1 MSAKGKDSKEKKA
14 AMAAVRKAYRKKQGR
29 SNALA
34 SIIAVPVFI
43 VLIGACVVSIIG
55 DKVEL
60 SEKQQELEVL
70 KAQAEALEAENA
82 SYESILNEDD
92 ERTYMERIAMEKLG
106 VCLSRRT
113 QILRHYSKLIRRFSA
128 FS

>member
-43 VLIGACVVSIIG
+43 VLIGACAVSIIG

-60 SEKQQELEVL
+60 SEKQQELIEFIGKL
-70 KAQAEALEAENA
+70 SDEEKAKL
-82 SYESILNEDD
+82 
-92 ERTYMERIAMEKLG
+92 EKL
-106 VCLSRRT
+106 LKIISE
-113 QILRHYSKLIRRFSA
+113 I
-128 FS
+128 

>member
-34 SIIAVPVFI
+34 SIIA

-106 VCLSRRT
+106 
-113 QILRHYSKLIRRFSA
+113 YAYPDERRFYDTTRN
-128 FS
+128 

>member
-43 VLIGACVVSIIG
+43 VRCFDHRRQSRSERKAAGA
-55 DKVEL
+55 
-60 SEKQQELEVL
+60 
-70 KAQAEALEAENA
+70 
-82 SYESILNEDD
+82 
-92 ERTYMERIAMEKLG
+92 
-106 VCLSRRT
+106 
-113 QILRHYSKLIRRFSA
+113 
-128 FS
+128 

>member
-14 AMAAVRKAYRKKQGR
+14 AKAAGRKAYRKKQGR

-55 DKVEL
+55 D
-60 SEKQQELEVL
+60 
-70 KAQAEALEAENA
+70 
-82 SYESILNEDD
+82 
-92 ERTYMERIAMEKLG
+92 
-106 VCLSRRT
+106 
-113 QILRHYSKLIRRFSA
+113 
-128 FS
+128 

>member
-1 MSAKGKDSKEKKA
+1 MGVFFYNHGNDIRSTAG
-14 AMAAVRKAYRKKQGR
+14 RTLIKKQGR

-106 VCLSRRT
+106 
-113 QILRHYSKLIRRFSA
+113 YAYPDERRFYDTTRN
-128 FS
+128 

>member
-106 VCLSRRT
+106 YAYPDEC
-113 QILRHYSKLIRRFSA
+113 RFYDTTRN
-128 FS
+128 

>member
-60 SEKQQELEVL
+60 SEKQQELIEFIGKL
-70 KAQAEALEAENA
+70 SDEEKAKL
-82 SYESILNEDD
+82 
-92 ERTYMERIAMEKLG
+92 EKL
-106 VCLSRRT
+106 LKIISE
-113 QILRHYSKLIRRFSA
+113 I
-128 FS
+128 

>member
-60 SEKQQELEVL
+60 T
-70 KAQAEALEAENA
+70 QAEALEAENA

-106 VCLSRRT
+106 
-113 QILRHYSKLIRRFSA
+113 YAYPDERRFYDTTRN
-128 FS
+128 

>member
-1 MSAKGKDSKEKKA
+1 MSAKGKDS
-14 AMAAVRKAYRKKQGR
+14 KAYRKKQGR

-106 VCLSRRT
+106 
-113 QILRHYSKLIRRFSA
+113 YAYPDERRFYDTTRN
-128 FS
+128 

>member
-43 VLIGACVVSIIG
+43 VLIGACAVSIIG

-106 VCLSRRT
+106 DA
-113 QILRHYSKLIRRFSA
+113 YPDERRFYDTTRN
-128 FS
+128 